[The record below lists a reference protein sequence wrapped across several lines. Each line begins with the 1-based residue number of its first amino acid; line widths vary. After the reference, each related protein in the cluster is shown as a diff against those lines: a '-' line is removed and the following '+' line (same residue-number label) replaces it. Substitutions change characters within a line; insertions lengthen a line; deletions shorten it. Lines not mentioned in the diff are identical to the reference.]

1 MAVELHYADD
11 ANPLLPEAYAKLK
24 GKARVCLNTQQQGL
38 AGSHVDQ
45 RRGDDPEVV
54 WGTLIRQGATLIV
67 SDQIKPFLRYLRSDS
82 GAGDTGCDEWCGCD
96 RAGTDRNR
104 QDRFQG
110 ICRRN
115 ASNWQVRLPYRLRL
129 RR

>member
-1 MAVELHYADD
+1 MQEAQQVAKEEQAEKQLIFTGAQAPDAGWMYIPVVDLGKPDALAQVEQQLTKQPVAVELHYADD

-54 WGTLIRQGATLIV
+54 WGTLIRQGATLII
-67 SDQIKPFLRYLRSDS
+67 SD
-82 GAGDTGCDEWCGCD
+82 
-96 RAGTDRNR
+96 
-104 QDRFQG
+104 
-110 ICRRN
+110 
-115 ASNWQVRLPYRLRL
+115 
-129 RR
+129 